1 MLQISSNLDKAFD
14 ALLDTYAGLGASLPL
29 ITSIDRLFTSNPFIQ
44 DILIHVY
51 KDILTFHHRALQ
63 FFKKR
68 GRAFYQRAAGR
79 VLIQNVQAG
88 KLPSSWQY
96 DPLLGFSTI

>member
-29 ITSIDRLFTSNPFIQ
+29 ISAIDTLFTSNPFIQ
-44 DILIHVY
+44 DTLIHVY
-51 KDILTFHHRALQ
+51 KDVLTFHHRALR

-79 VLIQNVQAG
+79 VLIQMCRLANCPQVGNTTLRWA
-88 KLPSSWQY
+88 
-96 DPLLGFSTI
+96 F